1 MNIKITRESIHDA
14 LDDMGYNPT
23 KATESLLLDADIF
36 TELSLIAHDL
46 DITVN
51 ALVNA
56 LIHLKV
62 EMVENDLPS
71 IPGVG
76 TAPYMDENS

>member
-1 MNIKITRESIHDA
+1 MNTQITPEDIKNA
-14 LDDMGYNPT
+14 LTDYNAEDCSET
-23 KATESLLLDADIF
+23 FLLDYDVF
-36 TELSLIAHDL
+36 QELAVLAHDQ

-56 LIHLKV
+56 LIRISV
-62 EMVENDLPS
+62 EETELPS

-76 TAPYMDENS
+76 TAPYMTD